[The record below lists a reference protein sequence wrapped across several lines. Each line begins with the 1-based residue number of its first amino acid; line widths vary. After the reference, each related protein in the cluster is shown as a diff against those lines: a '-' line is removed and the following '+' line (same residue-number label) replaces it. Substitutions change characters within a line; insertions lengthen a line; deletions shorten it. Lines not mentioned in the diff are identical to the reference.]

1 MAAKILLVV
10 DFPAEADLQ
19 QGTLLSMGSAPGK
32 ELDSILADVG
42 LSRSDVEI
50 TSIFTTRPP
59 NGDINAWAID
69 RKSIKASV
77 DLLRPWRAI
86 PCKKGVADPKLVQ
99 PALER
104 LANTIAKC
112 APNVIV
118 ALGNIPLASLC
129 GVSGIGKLRGA
140 LHFYKTTKVIPTY
153 AINGVLANY
162 EWRPSVVADFLKT
175 VREAESPLADLINRK
190 IYIEPT
196 RRDLEFW
203 TERLCS
209 EEFLAFDIET
219 RAKQI
224 TCIGFAPNREES
236 FVIPFWFGNENY
248 WSQEDEIFA
257 YKCVRKICA
266 SPAIKIA
273 QNGLYDV
280 QYLFKYQIPV
290 VNFLH
295 DTMLLHHSLYPALQ
309 KGLDFLGSIYA
320 NDRAWK
326 RWRVRG
332 GDTHDLKRDE

>member
-1 MAAKILLVV
+1 MAPKILLVA
-10 DFPAEADLQ
+10 DFPAEADLR
-19 QGTLLSMGSAPGK
+19 QGTLLSVGSSVGK
-32 ELDSILADVG
+32 ELDGILADVG
-42 LSRSDVEI
+42 LSRADVAV
-50 TSIFTTRPP
+50 TSVFDRRPP
-59 NGDINAWAID
+59 NGDLNAWAVE
-69 RKSIKASV
+69 RKNLKA
-77 DLLRPWRAI
+77 LLEPLKRWQVI
-86 PCKKGVADPKLVQ
+86 PCKKGAVDPRIVQ

-104 LANTIAKC
+104 LAATVAKVS
-112 APNVIV
+112 PNVIV
-118 ALGNIPLASLC
+118 ALGNAPLAALC
-129 GVSGIGKLRGA
+129 GVSGIGKVRGA
-140 LHFYKTTKVIPTY
+140 LHFYGTIKVIPTY

-162 EWRPSVVADFLKT
+162 EWRPSVVADFMKI
-175 VREAESPLADLINRK
+175 VRESASPHADLINRK
-190 IYIEPT
+190 VYIEPT

-203 TERLCS
+203 TERLCG
-209 EEFLAFDIET
+209 EAQLAFDIET

-248 WSQEDEIFA
+248 WSQEDEVFA
-257 YKCVRKICA
+257 YKCVRRICA
-266 SPAIKIA
+266 SPAVKIA

-280 QYLFKYQIPV
+280 QYLFKYHIPV

-309 KGLDFLGSIYA
+309 KGLDFLGSVYA